1 MRSCKLS
8 SLRGDPGLLLS
19 KSQCQA
25 SFRVKQVSG
34 LSICGVI
41 QLTDLIHL
49 IKLIN
54 SLINS
59 CLTRSLIHFP
69 RYIVKLDLSRNGG
82 NTKFGESL
90 QELPSITMVFVNL
103 LESL

>member
-1 MRSCKLS
+1 M
-8 SLRGDPGLLLS
+8 
-19 KSQCQA
+19 
-25 SFRVKQVSG
+25 
-34 LSICGVI
+34 I

-49 IKLIN
+49 IELIN

-59 CLTRSLIHFP
+59 CIIRLLINFP

-90 QELPSITMVFVNL
+90 QELPSISMLFVNL